1 MKRYIRSNT
10 ASSIPEDL
18 IEEFDSEWDWCVDK
32 LKEEFSLYDRNYT
45 FDDIKEE
52 FLYGIRDQIH
62 DLDFSDWPL
71 AFRVHPDFSNY
82 ADMYVAQKERE
93 MS

>member
-10 ASSIPEDL
+10 ASSIPDDL
-18 IEEFDSEWDWCVDK
+18 IEVFDSEWDSSRNIVR
-32 LKEEFSLYDRNYT
+32 EESNYSNYT

-52 FLYGIRDQIH
+52 FLHGINDQIH
-62 DLDFSDWPL
+62 ELDFSEWPL

-93 MS
+93 MY